1 MLPSADIANR
11 IRALAKSQGLKLGE
25 LLIECGTTEDLLS
38 TMRKNYPRLE
48 TIQAIS
54 ERLGVS
60 LSDLIS
66 ENELA
71 ISDPVTPVD
80 PCETLNQG
88 DIDEQT

>member
-1 MLPSADIANR
+1 MLSSAEIANR
-11 IRALAKSQGLKLGE
+11 IRVLAKRQGLKLGE
-25 LLIECGTTEDLLS
+25 LLLECGTTEDLLS

-66 ENELA
+66 ENELT
-71 ISDPVTPVD
+71 ICDPVKPDD
-80 PCETLNQG
+80 PCETTNQ
-88 DIDEQT
+88 EEVP

>member
-1 MLPSADIANR
+1 MLSSADIANR

-25 LLIECGTTEDLLS
+25 LLLECGTTEDLLS

-66 ENELA
+66 ENELV
-71 ISDPVTPVD
+71 IGDPVKPDEPDKTSD
-80 PCETLNQG
+80 QDETS
-88 DIDEQT
+88 